1 MNARLFIWLLP
12 ALWAVFVGAL
22 AASLLRAAGEI
33 TYVTLADGRRQA
45 RALPWLFRWL
55 LPFAPNVTRRLHAA
69 RWDRAK
75 QRVARRLEAAGFGGL
90 LAPDEFIALRLLLP
104 LLPGVLLA
112 AAIALVAQALPGRL
126 GAALTARAGLFGALA
141 LAGMAALPDI
151 WLRRAVA
158 ERHVQI
164 RAALP
169 FVLDLLTLSV
179 EAGLDF
185 MTAIKRIVERR
196 PLDALN
202 EELIRVFREV
212 QIGRTRRDALRDL
225 ADRAD
230 QSDLRAVVHALVQAD
245 ELGVGIGVILR
256 IQAEQMRV
264 RRYQLAEKAANE
276 APVRMLAPLMLFI
289 FPAVFIVLLGPILLQ
304 VLRQGF

>member
-1 MNARLFIWLLP
+1 M
-12 ALWAVFVGAL
+12 
-22 AASLLRAAGEI
+22 
-33 TYVTLADGRRQA
+33 
-45 RALPWLFRWL
+45 
-55 LPFAPNVTRRLHAA
+55 
-69 RWDRAK
+69 
-75 QRVARRLEAAGFGGL
+75 
-90 LAPDEFIALRLLLP
+90 
-104 LLPGVLLA
+104 
-112 AAIALVAQALPGRL
+112 
-126 GAALTARAGLFGALA
+126 
-141 LAGMAALPDI
+141 
-151 WLRRAVA
+151 A